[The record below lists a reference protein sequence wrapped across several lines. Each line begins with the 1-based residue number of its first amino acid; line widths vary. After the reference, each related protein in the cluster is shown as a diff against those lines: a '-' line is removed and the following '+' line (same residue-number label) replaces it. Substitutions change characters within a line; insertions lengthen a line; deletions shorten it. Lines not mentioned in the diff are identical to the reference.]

1 MAGSI
6 IATSAGLLRD
16 LVVPARGLWLGSIVA
31 PIAPPMPPPVAPPP
45 QRQAPQ
51 RQAPTRPHQPPAPDE
66 QPLPTP
72 RELPQRCPM
81 PGC

>member
-6 IATSAGLLRD
+6 IATSAGLLRH
-16 LVVPARGLWLGSIVA
+16 LVVPARGLWLVSIAA
-31 PIAPPMPPPVAPPP
+31 PIAPSMPPPVAPP
-45 QRQAPQ
+45 APQ
-51 RQAPTRPHQPPAPDE
+51 RQAPTRPHQPPAPDQ